1 MNLTQQGLGV
11 LASSPIADHPYA
23 HAHFWERALSR
34 RNFLA
39 AAGLAGGAAVT
50 SSIWL
55 PQFAQASGSKAAP
68 TPIPYGTTIPGPG
81 GNPVLFNFQFP
92 VANTDVSSIFNFKGV
107 VGVADIEGP
116 GAGVHDGKALD
127 GAHFGSDNR
136 FMKGVYVGTDGKHH
150 HGTFAFI

>member
-1 MNLTQQGLGV
+1 MNLTEQGLGV
-11 LASSPIADHPYA
+11 LASSPIADHPQA
-23 HAHFWERALSR
+23 HAHFWERAMSR

-39 AAGLAGGAAVT
+39 AAGVAGGAAAT
-50 SSIWL
+50 SSIWM
-55 PQFAQASGSKAAP
+55 PQIAQASHSVPP
-68 TPIPYGTTIPGPG
+68 TPIPYGTTITGPNG
-81 GNPVLFNFQFP
+81 DVLFHFQFP

-116 GAGVHDGKALD
+116 GVGVHNGKALE

-136 FMKGVYVGTDGKHH
+136 FMKGVYIGTDGKRH

>member
-50 SSIWL
+50 SSILL
-55 PQFAQASGSKAAP
+55 PQFAHASGSEATP
-68 TPIPYGTTIPGPG
+68 VPIPYRPTIPGPE
-81 GNPVLFNFQFP
+81 GNPVLFHFQVP
-92 VANTDVSSIFNFKGV
+92 VVK
-107 VGVADIEGP
+107 P
-116 GAGVHDGKALD
+116 HLP
-127 GAHFGSDNR
+127 
-136 FMKGVYVGTDGKHH
+136 
-150 HGTFAFI
+150 

>member
-1 MNLTQQGLGV
+1 MNLTEQGLGV

-50 SSIWL
+50 SSIWM
-55 PQFAQASGSKAAP
+55 PQIAQASKSVAP
-68 TPIPYGTTIPGPG
+68 TPIPYGTTITGPDG
-81 GNPVLFNFQFP
+81 VDVLFHFQFP
-92 VANTDVSSIFNFKGV
+92 VANTDVSSVFNFKGV

-116 GAGVHDGKALD
+116 GAGVHAGKALD

-136 FMKGVYVGTDGKHH
+136 FMKGVYIGTDGKRH

>member
-1 MNLTQQGLGV
+1 MNLTEQGLGV

-34 RNFLA
+34 RRFLA

-50 SSIWL
+50 SSIWM
-55 PQFAQASGSKAAP
+55 PQVAQGSGTVPP
-68 TPIPYGTTIPGPG
+68 TPIPYGTTIKGPHG
-81 GNPVLFNFQFP
+81 DVLFHFQFP

-116 GAGVHDGKALD
+116 GAGVHNGDELD
-127 GAHFGSDNR
+127 EPHFGSDNR
-136 FMKGVYVGTDGKHH
+136 FMKGTYVGTDGKQHN
-150 HGTFAFI
+150 GTFAFI